1 MKTAD
6 DCRYLLSTILH
17 PRLSAPGAVCVFN
30 NRSGLALVQL
40 MSSVRASAR
49 RLTATSTSN
58 QMTTHR
64 YQYASAP
71 SDRARWGSQ
80 SKANADVRLRRPRP
94 PHAGERQ
101 QSYKGNDVRRR
112 VYARGRHRDGD
123 SPFAMHAPFESRVL
137 TRQCRALSER
147 NFKVN
152 HAHRAPTERVR
163 RYVGRLSGPDNGVV
177 LFKTCRSVFCPWHCQ
192 WQCAILSSSLRLSPP
207 KPSAPCVR
215 ELKLEHHIGAM
226 AWTILLSLTETP
238 SHAIR
243 TW

>member
-163 RYVGRLSGPDNGVV
+163 RYVGRLSGPDNGAV
-177 LFKTCRSVFCPWHCQ
+177 LVKFCSIRVFSL
-192 WQCAILSSSLRLSPP
+192 ALSMAVRYPQQLPAF
-207 KPSAPCVR
+207 KPSKTKRTLRAR
-215 ELKLEHHIGAM
+215 A
-226 AWTILLSLTETP
+226 ETRTSYRRNGLDDSFE
-238 SHAIR
+238 SH
-243 TW
+243 